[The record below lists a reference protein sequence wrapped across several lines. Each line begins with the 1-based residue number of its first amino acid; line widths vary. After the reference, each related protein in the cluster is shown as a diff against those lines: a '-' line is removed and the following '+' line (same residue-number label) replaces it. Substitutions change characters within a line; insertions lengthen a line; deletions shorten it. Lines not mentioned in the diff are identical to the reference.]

1 MNLGK
6 LVVRDN
12 KYTLMPIS
20 VAKADP
26 DKGTTSKKTPKKS
39 GKNTT
44 KRKTSEEE
52 GEMDTSTSGPVLQ
65 VNKININFTKSR
77 SKFLF

>member
-1 MNLGK
+1 MYLGK

-20 VAKADP
+20 VVKADP
-26 DKGTTSKKTPKKS
+26 DKGTTSKKIPQKS
-39 GKNTT
+39 GKNAA

-52 GEMDTSTSGPVLQ
+52 GEMDTSVSGPVIQ
-65 VNKININFTKSR
+65 ANKI
-77 SKFLF
+77 